1 MSIKNINIKLP
12 ADEHARMV
20 EAAKRELTS
29 LSSLLRRCFAEHE
42 RGGSHVHKPHTQ
54 PQQPAEPK
62 LNKREQAFEKWK
74 VLCTQAHENMTLD
87 ETQAMIAEVKRLKAE
102 GGNITTA
109 EMPIPKACLLSHSA
123 NISSGNLKTREQ
135 ALAEARAEYGVS
147 DKHKNTSLEEL
158 RRLEAAA
165 TTYEEG
171 QMLRNLIGSREQI
184 ARDEARERGELED

>member
-1 MSIKNINIKLP
+1 MKTLTVRLTD
-12 ADEHARMV
+12 DEHARLKADADRLRM
-20 EAAKRELTS
+20 AMAPYLLS
-29 LSSLLRRCFAEHE
+29 LWDAGAHS
-42 RGGSHVHKPHTQ
+42 PHTQ

-62 LNKREQAFEKWK
+62 LNKREQAFEKWN
-74 VLCTQAHENMTLD
+74 VLCTKSHRNMTEAEAD
-87 ETQAMIAEVKRLKAE
+87 AMIAEVRRLRVE
-102 GGNITTA
+102 GGFISHLD
-109 EMPIPKACLLSHSA
+109 MPMPRDCTYSKNVAFHM
-123 NISSGNLKTREQ
+123 GRGKTR
-135 ALAEARAEYGVS
+135 AEAEAVVVADGAVS